1 MTPLYFA
8 SKYGHSKI
16 VECLLKKGA
25 DVNVCDYVNKSPLYV
40 ASENGHVEVV
50 NILLKRHGVACL
62 LNTKYS
68 TCPLQIAVLCNRTD
82 VAHQLIRREN
92 QHMKY
97 KGNCHLFQI
106 LTDLRQFEMLVAC
119 DVSVQQRKQERLSD
133 AIWNVI
139 LGGICDDLECL
150 LKLGLDINQCNDKG
164 RPLVCRLG
172 NGSHCNNGL
181 QAKTRLL
188 LDRGA
193 DMHLRGVKC
202 MSVLE
207 HTNRSLCQI
216 KITYEKKKGRCKNME
231 FEAYDEY
238 EKYRIYCHIFQTY

>member
-92 QHMKY
+92 QHMKKY

-106 LTDLRQFEMLVAC
+106 PTDLRQFEMLVAC
-119 DVSVQQRKQERLSD
+119 DIMCLFNKESR
-133 AIWNVI
+133 NVYLTQYGI
-139 LGGICDDLECL
+139 LY
-150 LKLGLDINQCNDKG
+150 
-164 RPLVCRLG
+164 LVEIVTTW
-172 NGSHCNNGL
+172 S
-181 QAKTRLL
+181 
-188 LDRGA
+188 
-193 DMHLRGVKC
+193 
-202 MSVLE
+202 
-207 HTNRSLCQI
+207 
-216 KITYEKKKGRCKNME
+216 
-231 FEAYDEY
+231 AY
-238 EKYRIYCHIFQTY
+238 